1 MKVAI
6 DKNYINQIE
15 DFNEFEYIYIFE
27 DELLSDLLKIDLE
40 CVHKDYAKDIDIDID
55 INLTDYKID
64 CLEKR
69 NIKDKN
75 WKKPIEKKDYKFAI
89 IVPNCNNDHRR
100 I

>member
-6 DKNYINQIE
+6 DKNCIDKIK
-15 DFNEFEYIYIFE
+15 DFEEFEYVYIFK

-75 WKKPIEKKDYKFAI
+75 WKKPIELPNYKYSI
-89 IVPNCNNDHRR
+89 IVPNYNNDHRR